1 MAASLQE
8 AQEGGRVSIA
18 DIDTAIQA
26 AEREFAFLNSGRW
39 RRVYLRSQHRTVL
52 RYRSRD
58 AVREAGIGAAAER
71 IARLMR
77 FRSQIFAKQYA
88 LDSRD

>member
-1 MAASLQE
+1 MTLASLDH
-8 AQEGGRVSIA
+8 AIA
-18 DIDTAIQA
+18 T

-58 AVREAGIGAAAER
+58 AVREASIIAVALR

-77 FRSQIFAKQYA
+77 FRGHLFARDYA
-88 LDSRD
+88 RA